1 MITKIRTN
9 IFPTKPELKKL
20 RASSGKNGAPVA
32 KLVRRAID
40 QYLLGSPVILR
51 ARSYLTVV
59 VIGRFFW
66 LMHF

>member
-40 QYLLGSPVILR
+40 QYLERLDKKLQIRQP
-51 ARSYLTVV
+51 
-59 VIGRFFW
+59 
-66 LMHF
+66 